1 MSFVSFLT
9 SVMMVLAKEPENRN
23 NRAAKKYKEHLRP
36 LVASLV
42 ELCRDD
48 LTAGDVDECST
59 GKTQEDDVDN
69 GVAFRNRHADQNTNG
84 RSQGKYSQ
92 EDADLA
98 ESEARPRE
106 CATE

>member
-1 MSFVSFLT
+1 MSFVSILAA
-9 SVMMVLAKEPENRN
+9 MMVVLAEEPENRN

-36 LVASLV
+36 LVTSLV
-42 ELCRDD
+42 ELRRDD

-84 RSQGKYSQ
+84 RSQGKDSQ
-92 EDADLA
+92 EDANLA